1 MESLAVGS
9 AIHSE
14 GSSADVA
21 GGPPAVHKNQNNW
34 LPAPTLWFHSDDA
47 DVLAKRKITFHSQR
61 NWEAPPV
68 SKPNW
73 AYFVGESATAL
84 A

>member
-1 MESLAVGS
+1 MESPAVGN
-9 AIHSE
+9 AIHPR
-14 GSSADVA
+14 GSSAEVA
-21 GGPPAVHKNQNNW
+21 GGPPVVHKNQNNW
-34 LPAPTLWFHSDDA
+34 LPAPTPRVHSDDA
-47 DVLAKRKITFHSQR
+47 DVLAEGKITFHSRR

-68 SKPNW
+68 SKSNW